1 MEETSIRLLILLS
14 KIWICTLNYLFID
27 FTDMLLAALSF
38 GRSKVASLQ
47 FNIQGNRQFTSNQIF
62 LKVVCAWIV
71 FTIVKQ
77 NPTVCRALSRYSE
90 LTRTHNVIF
99 CGVKSPIHIAWSFMV
114 RCYRI
119 KSCNNSEM
127 NY

>member
-14 KIWICTLNYLFID
+14 KICTLNYLFID

-62 LKVVCAWIV
+62 LKVVCA
-71 FTIVKQ
+71 
-77 NPTVCRALSRYSE
+77 
-90 LTRTHNVIF
+90 
-99 CGVKSPIHIAWSFMV
+99 
-114 RCYRI
+114 
-119 KSCNNSEM
+119 
-127 NY
+127 

>member
-62 LKVVCAWIV
+62 LKVVCA
-71 FTIVKQ
+71 
-77 NPTVCRALSRYSE
+77 
-90 LTRTHNVIF
+90 
-99 CGVKSPIHIAWSFMV
+99 
-114 RCYRI
+114 
-119 KSCNNSEM
+119 
-127 NY
+127 